1 MSGYNRMSEYI
12 NTICKQNHELQ
23 QLVLELMCE
32 TKQLKY
38 LMLLHIYGKEGE
50 GKELLERWESISG
63 MSLVQSGCQGK
74 VKAKVR
80 FQEA

>member
-1 MSGYNRMSEYI
+1 MSEYI

-23 QLVLELMCE
+23 QLVLELMAE

-38 LMLLHIYGKEGE
+38 LLLLHIYGKEGE
-50 GKELLERWESISG
+50 GKELLERWEIISR
-63 MSLVQSGCQGK
+63 MSLVKSGSSSQDEGK
-74 VKAKVR
+74 NKAKVR